1 MSQLLSFKGHRR
13 PPLAAACLSA
23 CLALGAM
30 PALPQAAQ
38 ASGKASPKAAQKAA
52 SKPKTQKAASGAP
65 RRDPK
70 ADVTLDFENA
80 EIEAVARAMATLS
93 GRNVVV
99 DPRVK
104 GTITLSSTVAVTPA
118 EAMRLFA
125 AQLRTQGFSVV
136 ETDGMSLVL
145 PEAEAKL
152 RSGSVRT
159 QTPRSTGSGQ
169 VQTQIFRLM
178 HENAANLVPVLRPL
192 ISPNNTINVSPGGN
206 ALVITDYSDNLQRMG
221 RIIAALDISNATGV
235 EVVPLKHAVAADL
248 APLVLR
254 LAEAGGSAMP
264 AAPGNGNMAVQA
276 SAGSGVVGRKAT
288 RSQPVARHT
297 REPAT

>member
-1 MSQLLSFKGHRR
+1 MSQLLSFKNHRR

-52 SKPKTQKAASGAP
+52 SQPKAQKAASNAT

-159 QTPRSTGSGQ
+159 QTPRSTGNGQ

-206 ALVITDYSDNLQRMG
+206 AHYEIG
-221 RIIAALDISNATGV
+221 RG
-235 EVVPLKHAVAADL
+235 
-248 APLVLR
+248 R
-254 LAEAGGSAMP
+254 
-264 AAPGNGNMAVQA
+264 
-276 SAGSGVVGRKAT
+276 VGKEC
-288 RSQPVARHT
+288 RSRWSPYH
-297 REPAT
+297 